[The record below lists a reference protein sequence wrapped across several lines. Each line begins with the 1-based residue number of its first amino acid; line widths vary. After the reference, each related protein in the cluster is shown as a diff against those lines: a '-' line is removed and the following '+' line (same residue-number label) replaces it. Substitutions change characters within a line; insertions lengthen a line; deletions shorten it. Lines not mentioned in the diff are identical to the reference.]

1 MTNGQW
7 LEKKFEE
14 LLKWSREHSL
24 WLGFLLVIIGGIGV
38 FLLVKDKE
46 VGIVLVLMSMFVS
59 PTFFAISINNW
70 MNKEHKED

>member
-14 LLKWSREHSL
+14 LLKWSGEHSL
-24 WLGFLLVIIGGIGV
+24 WLGFLFLIIGGIGV

-46 VGIVLVLMSMFVS
+46 AGTVLVLMSMFVS
-59 PTFFAISINNW
+59 PTFFAVFIKNW